1 MSKYKIIYLVNSLG
15 NGGSE
20 KQLFY
25 LIRSLHIKFEISII
39 KTNNNIEYYDHKI
52 KELGIEIYSYDIS
65 NSLFSFDSI
74 KKIFKIKSFINDYK
88 PDIIHSWL
96 YRANLI
102 NSILFLYF
110 LIKLLIAS
118 KFFIIFSFFEE

>member
-65 NSLFSFDSI
+65 NSLFSVGQIKFKSI
-74 KKIFKIKSFINDYK
+74 F
-88 PDIIHSWL
+88 
-96 YRANLI
+96 R
-102 NSILFLYF
+102 
-110 LIKLLIAS
+110 
-118 KFFIIFSFFEE
+118 FIISEIFLTKSNALG